1 MTAYV
6 RHYLRYVWKGQVC
19 ATTADDIQLQA
30 QARNVSK
37 EGLHLVFDQ
46 VSAQLIVPL
55 GYVPNPTQP
64 IELDLSID
72 EPGRK
77 RLLLTAQVRGVRRL
91 AQDAFSFHLE
101 FVRLGTEVD
110 QQLTDFIK
118 SLPQES

>member
-1 MTAYV
+1 
-6 RHYLRYVWKGQVC
+6 
-19 ATTADDIQLQA
+19 
-30 QARNVSK
+30 
-37 EGLHLVFDQ
+37 VFDQ